1 MNELD
6 AIDVV
11 VGITAGKRGIGLR
24 NVPGTLE
31 VFDSHFPRF
40 PVLPGVLVLGSLVE
54 LARRVCVASDP
65 DGHWKLLRAG
75 RVQYRHFVR
84 PGDQL
89 ELTVELRQDATAG
102 GVAVFSGE
110 VRVDGA
116 LVTRARE
123 LHLVRAA

>member
-1 MNELD
+1 MRQLD

-11 VGITAGKRGIGLR
+11 VDLTAVRGVGLR
-24 NVPGTLE
+24 NVPSTLD

-40 PVLPGVLVLGSLVE
+40 PVLPGVLVLASLVE
-54 LARRVCVASDP
+54 LARQVCAAEDP
-65 DGHWKLLRAG
+65 GGHWTLRRA
-75 RVQYRHFVR
+75 RRLQYRRFVR

-89 ELTVELRQDATAG
+89 ELIVDLRERPAPG
-102 GVAVFSGE
+102 SAVFTGE

-123 LHLVRAA
+123 LLLARAA